1 MDFSFIARI
10 DGLFLPLNPPP
21 PCIQFDKPENME
33 NNPFLT
39 KTQERAE
46 FHEI

>member
-1 MDFSFIARI
+1 MDFSFTARI
-10 DGLFLPLNPPP
+10 DGLFPPLNPPP